1 MTDAELDFAGV
12 ELLTSRERDVLVQ
25 LIGGASNKEVAQT
38 LGISPRT
45 VEVHRANLMHKLKA
59 RNAADLVR
67 IVMRGRSGQS
77 ACGSDTKPFRAG

>member
-1 MTDAELDFAGV
+1 MADADFDFAGV
-12 ELLTSRERDVLVQ
+12 ELLTPREREVLAQ
-25 LIGGASNKEVAQT
+25 LIGGASNKQVGQT

-67 IVMRGRSGQS
+67 TAMRTRY
-77 ACGSDTKPFRAG
+77 